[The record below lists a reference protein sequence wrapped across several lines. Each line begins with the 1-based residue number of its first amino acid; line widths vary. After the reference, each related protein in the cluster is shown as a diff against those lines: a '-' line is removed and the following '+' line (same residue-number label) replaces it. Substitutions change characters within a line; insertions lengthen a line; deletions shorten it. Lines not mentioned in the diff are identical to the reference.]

1 VTIVSDFNKSGLV
14 ERAKNILLKPAETW
28 SVIADEPTAAGGLF
42 TGYAVILAAIPPV
55 ASFIGGQVF
64 GHGIFGIT
72 YRPPFIGALV
82 GAILQYVLSLVGV
95 YIVALIIDALAPTF
109 SGQKNRLQALKV
121 AVYSYTA
128 AWVAGAFAIIPALAL
143 LSLLGGLYSLY
154 LLFLGL
160 PRVMRSPEDKAL
172 GYTALTVVAAIVLG
186 IVVST
191 IVGALGLG
199 AINAS
204 SVGHIS
210 SSSDSG
216 ASGTIRIGGATV
228 DLDKMNAPVKQIGA
242 ATGQAID
249 GGAAQAVPAIPTDIL
264 KTYLPSS
271 FSGFARG
278 DVEANSGGVAG
289 FSGTN
294 VAAEYL
300 KGDAHL
306 KLSITD
312 INAAAGVVATAG
324 AFGIESS
331 KETAN
336 GYEKTGK
343 VNGRMTT
350 EEWDKQSKS
359 GKYGVLIAD
368 RFMVEADGQGA
379 DMDDLKA
386 AVTAVGPGKLET
398 LAKK

>member
-1 VTIVSDFNKSGLV
+1 MTIVSDFNKSGLV

-28 SVIADEPTAAGGLF
+28 SVIAEEPASAGGLF

-109 SGQKNRLQALKV
+109 GGQKNRLQALKV

-128 AWVAGAFAIIPALAL
+128 AWVAGAFAIIPALAM
-143 LSLLGGLYSLY
+143 LSILGGLYSLY

-172 GYTALTVVAAIVLG
+172 GYTALTVVAAVVLG
-186 IVVST
+186 IVVGT

-216 ASGTIRIGGATV
+216 ASGTIHIGGATV
-228 DLDKMNAPVKQIGA
+228 DLDKMNAAVKQLGA
-242 ATGQAID
+242 ATGQATD

-312 INAAAGVVATAG
+312 INAAAGVIAIAG

-331 KETAN
+331 KESAN

-343 VNGRMTT
+343 VDGRMTT